1 MGEPLI
7 MERSVC
13 KRLIAAIRD
22 SARCGFVAVKEP
34 VVLVFVA
41 EAQRLFGV
49 SGDRVYLI
57 CIGSKLRSAQP

>member
-13 KRLIAAIRD
+13 KRLIAAICD